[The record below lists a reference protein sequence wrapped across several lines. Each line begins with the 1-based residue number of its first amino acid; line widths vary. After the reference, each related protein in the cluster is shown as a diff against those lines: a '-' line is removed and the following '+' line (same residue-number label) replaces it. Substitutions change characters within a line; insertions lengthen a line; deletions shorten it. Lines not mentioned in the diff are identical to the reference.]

1 MGINL
6 RVRNLENN
14 LKSILNE
21 YSDVPIEMKRIV
33 VNGIL
38 EQITAQA
45 DLVTKQE
52 MAEYLKEQQ
61 KEQEVA
67 NVWNRLW

>member
-38 EQITAQA
+38 EQITSQA

-61 KEQEVA
+61 KEQEVE
-67 NVWNRLW
+67 NV

>member
-38 EQITAQA
+38 EQITTQA

-61 KEQEVA
+61 KEQEVE
-67 NVWNRLW
+67 NV